1 MSRMITIH
9 PVDLFSSLLMAEQVA
24 PIRVFTWLWAEF
36 SRVVDL
42 RSQSDSVISVFVSI
56 FFLQPLFFVP
66 ILACTDNLKSTM
78 TVRLEKLTSN
88 GWEHDS
94 NHSDLH
100 SATNHAKDLIGQELS
115 TYRLLRDDRVMLS
128 LITAKGVMWVNAD
141 LEVKGKAL
149 VYA

>member
-1 MSRMITIH
+1 MIQKR
-9 PVDLFSSLLMAEQVA
+9 FRYFG
-24 PIRVFTWLWAEF
+24 IRFH
-36 SRVVDL
+36 
-42 RSQSDSVISVFVSI
+42 
-56 FFLQPLFFVP
+56 FFLAVVVFCANPGLYGHVKT
-66 ILACTDNLKSTM
+66 IM

-100 SATNHAKDLIGQELS
+100 CATTHAKELIGKELS

-128 LITAKGVMWVNAD
+128 LITSKGVMWVNAD

-149 VYA
+149 VHA

>member
-1 MSRMITIH
+1 
-9 PVDLFSSLLMAEQVA
+9 
-24 PIRVFTWLWAEF
+24 
-36 SRVVDL
+36 
-42 RSQSDSVISVFVSI
+42 
-56 FFLQPLFFVP
+56 
-66 ILACTDNLKSTM
+66 M

-100 SATNHAKDLIGQELS
+100 CATTQAKELIGQELS

-128 LITAKGVMWVNAD
+128 LITSKGVMWVNAD

-149 VYA
+149 VHA

>member
-1 MSRMITIH
+1 M
-9 PVDLFSSLLMAEQVA
+9 LQ
-24 PIRVFTWLWAEF
+24 PIRVFTRLRAQF

-42 RSQSDSVISVFVSI
+42 RSQSDSVISVFVSN
-56 FFLQPLFFVP
+56 FFLRSLFFVP
-66 ILACTDNLKSTM
+66 ILACTDNMKSTM

-141 LEVKGKAL
+141 LEVQGKAL
-149 VYA
+149 VHA

>member
-1 MSRMITIH
+1 M
-9 PVDLFSSLLMAEQVA
+9 LQ
-24 PIRVFTWLWAEF
+24 PIRVFTRLRAQF

-88 GWEHDS
+88 GWEHES

-100 SATNHAKDLIGQELS
+100 NATNHAKDLIGQELS

-141 LEVKGKAL
+141 LEVQGKAL
-149 VYA
+149 VHA

>member
-1 MSRMITIH
+1 
-9 PVDLFSSLLMAEQVA
+9 MAEQVA
-24 PIRVFTWLWAEF
+24 PIRVLTWLWAEF
-36 SRVVDL
+36 SWVVHL

-88 GWEHDS
+88 GWEHES

-100 SATNHAKDLIGQELS
+100 NATNHAKDLIGQELS

-141 LEVKGKAL
+141 LEVQGKAL
-149 VYA
+149 VHA